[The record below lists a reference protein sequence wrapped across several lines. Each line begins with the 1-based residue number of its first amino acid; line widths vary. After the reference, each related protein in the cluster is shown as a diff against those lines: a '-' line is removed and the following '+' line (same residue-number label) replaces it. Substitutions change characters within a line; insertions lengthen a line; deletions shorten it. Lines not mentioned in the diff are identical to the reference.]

1 MGHSSG
7 KTTRRYG
14 RGHDLAKYDAVV
26 QRIVVKGVDMKAFAP
41 VIRQALAD
49 AGNAGSIVAAKT
61 PNHDV
66 QAAAIAA

>member
-26 QRIVVKGVDMKAFAP
+26 QRIVVKGVDMKALAP
-41 VIRQALAD
+41 VIRLALAD

-61 PNHDV
+61 PHKI
-66 QAAAIAA
+66 APTAAIAA